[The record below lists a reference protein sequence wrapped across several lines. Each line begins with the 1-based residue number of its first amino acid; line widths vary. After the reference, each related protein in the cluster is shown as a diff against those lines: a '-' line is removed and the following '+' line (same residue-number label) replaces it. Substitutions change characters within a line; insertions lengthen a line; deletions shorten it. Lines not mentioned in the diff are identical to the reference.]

1 MPDSWTQHLD
11 AGRILYFFCPLSTVA
26 IHSQQQLFTAKGLI
40 VAADKQVNL
49 VPVLAF

>member
-1 MPDSWTQHLD
+1 MLKESDISS
-11 AGRILYFFCPLSTVA
+11 APLSTVA